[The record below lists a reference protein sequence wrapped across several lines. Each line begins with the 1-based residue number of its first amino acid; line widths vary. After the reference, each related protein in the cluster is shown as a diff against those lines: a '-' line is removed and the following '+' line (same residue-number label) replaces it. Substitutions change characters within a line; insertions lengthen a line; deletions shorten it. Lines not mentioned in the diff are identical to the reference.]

1 MDEPMTRQEQELL
14 QRQLRALHPA
24 PRHDGVMIIAAVALF
39 AAGLVLGGALGG
51 YRSEPTRTASIE
63 AAPLLYPGGALPD
76 RRQTLRR

>member
-1 MDEPMTRQEQELL
+1 MTRQEQELL
-14 QRQLRALHPA
+14 QRRLRALRPA
-24 PRHDGVMIIAAVALF
+24 PRHDGVLMIAAVVTF
-39 AAGLVLGGALGG
+39 VAGMALGGVLFG